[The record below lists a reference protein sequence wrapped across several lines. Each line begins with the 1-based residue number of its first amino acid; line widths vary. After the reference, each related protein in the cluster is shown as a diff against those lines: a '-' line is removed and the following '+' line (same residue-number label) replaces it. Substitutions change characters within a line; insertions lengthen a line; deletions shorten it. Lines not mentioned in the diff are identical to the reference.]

1 MTGAHGSTFVF
12 HLLFLFVNYS
22 ILYVYTVSMSVK
34 NKLCCIHLSSTR
46 RESWRRG
53 VWLCDTCG
61 VCVMCG
67 YVMFN
72 VL

>member
-1 MTGAHGSTFVF
+1 MDLF

-22 ILYVYTVSMSVK
+22 ILYMSVK
-34 NKLCCIHLSSTR
+34 NKLCCIYLGSTG

>member
-1 MTGAHGSTFVF
+1 MDLF
-12 HLLFLFVNYS
+12 HLLFLFVNYI
-22 ILYVYTVSMSVK
+22 ILYTVSMSVN
-34 NKLCCIHLSSTR
+34 NKLCCIYLGSTG
-46 RESWRRG
+46 RESQRRG
-53 VWLCDTCG
+53 VWLSDMCG

>member
-12 HLLFLFVNYS
+12 HLLFLFFNYS
-22 ILYVYTVSMSVK
+22 ILYTVSMSVK
-34 NKLCCIHLSSTR
+34 NKLCCIHLGSTG

-53 VWLCDTCG
+53 VWLYDTCG

>member
-1 MTGAHGSTFVF
+1 MDLF

-22 ILYVYTVSMSVK
+22 FLYMSVK
-34 NKLCCIHLSSTR
+34 NKLCCIYLGSTG